1 MKQNVSGC
9 FFSEHSVQIVAGSQK
24 QLKLIMAGHP
34 HYNETILIHK
44 QNDSCCGFLWT
55 TSPGLTIDLKKI
67 SPVQELTVDSS

>member
-44 QNDSCCGFLWT
+44 QNDSYCGFL
-55 TSPGLTIDLKKI
+55 
-67 SPVQELTVDSS
+67 